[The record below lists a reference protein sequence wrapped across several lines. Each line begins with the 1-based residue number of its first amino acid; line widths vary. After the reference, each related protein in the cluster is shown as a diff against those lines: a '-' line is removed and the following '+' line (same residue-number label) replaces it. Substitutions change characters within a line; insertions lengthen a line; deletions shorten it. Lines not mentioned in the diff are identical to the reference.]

1 MTLAVSPRRT
11 LTLLVALLS
20 LIGAARGASAQG
32 FGIGPRVSFV
42 RGDLTTGVPSENF
55 IGGTIR
61 MRSSKHLIFEIA
73 MDYRSQL
80 TTDHEARVREVPLQA
95 SLLIV
100 PIHARFAPYL
110 LGGFGAY
117 SQLTDTLD
125 VTGKVTST
133 TTDRKTGW
141 HLGVGAE
148 MLVAR
153 HASIF
158 LDYRFRFV
166 QLGDTPAGAE
176 PITIPGSTLVPGL
189 ENVNLSHQGSM
200 WTSGMAFYF

>member
-1 MTLAVSPRRT
+1 MPV
-11 LTLLVALLS
+11 
-20 LIGAARGASAQG
+20 
-32 FGIGPRVSFV
+32 
-42 RGDLTTGVPSENF
+42 
-55 IGGTIR
+55 
-61 MRSSKHLIFEIA
+61 
-73 MDYRSQL
+73 
-80 TTDHEARVREVPLQA
+80 
-95 SLLIV
+95 
-100 PIHARFAPYL
+100 HARFSPYL

-125 VTGKVTST
+125 ATGKVTST

-141 HLGVGAE
+141 HIGVGAE

-153 HASIF
+153 HAAIF

-166 QLGDTPAGAE
+166 HFGDTPVGAE
-176 PITIPGSTLVPGL
+176 PITIPGSTLMPGL